1 VSGFRHPQT
10 VDGTK
15 AAAQTVFDRFSG
27 GDVAGAW
34 ALEPRCAVTAST
46 AAQPG
51 GITRTP
57 GQRSAGR

>member
-34 ALEPRCAVTAST
+34 AL
-46 AAQPG
+46 
-51 GITRTP
+51 
-57 GQRSAGR
+57 

>member
-1 VSGFRHPQT
+1 VYVTVSPGSVRIPSSKT

-34 ALEPRCAVTAST
+34 AL
-46 AAQPG
+46 
-51 GITRTP
+51 
-57 GQRSAGR
+57 